1 MTITPHLL
9 APCMGDVSKKRFFVM
24 ANTVAPTK
32 MPIVRFENAMDYGFN
47 PMQEKWICTTVFLFI
62 QFA

>member
-1 MTITPHLL
+1 
-9 APCMGDVSKKRFFVM
+9 MGTFEKKRFFVM

-32 MPIVRFENAMDYGFN
+32 MPIVRFENAMDSGFN
-47 PMQEKWICTTVFLFI
+47 PLQEKWICTTVFLFI